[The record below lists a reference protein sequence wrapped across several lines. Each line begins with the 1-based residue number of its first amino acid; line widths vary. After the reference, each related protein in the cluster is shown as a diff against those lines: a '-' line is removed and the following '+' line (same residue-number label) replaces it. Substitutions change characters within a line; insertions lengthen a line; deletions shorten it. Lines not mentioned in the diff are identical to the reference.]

1 MAEIDKVLGS
11 VGVASLAGGG
21 KQFFGHP
28 KGLQTLFL
36 TEMWERMSYYGMRG
50 LLVLFMTAAIAEGG
64 LAIGTATAVAIYGL
78 YTASVYFM
86 GLPGGWIADRMIG
99 SQKAIWY
106 GGIVIM
112 LGHIVLAIPSDKTFF
127 IGLILVVLGTG
138 LLKPNISAVVG
149 QLYSSEDKRRD
160 SGYALYYMGINIG
173 SFIGYTV
180 CGYLYES
187 NGIHWAFGASAIGMG
202 LGLIYFWFT
211 KDRLEGAGAAPAA
224 PLSQKAQKSS
234 WSAIVFF
241 LAALV
246 TITAL
251 LMTGVMSFDP
261 IKVSKFVAVFFV
273 MTFVVYFLWVYLL
286 GNLNKV
292 EKKGML
298 AFLLICVAST
308 MFWSGF
314 EQAGSSLNLFG
325 QDFTNRMVGGFQIPT
340 TWLQNVNPF
349 FIITLTPFFAVFW
362 IWLGKRMITP
372 GYGLKCGVGLI
383 IMGLGFVVMIFAAQ
397 AAANGQ
403 VAIFWLVLTYFL
415 HTVGEL
421 VLSPISLSAVSKLSP
436 PRFLGQ
442 MMGLF
447 VLTYSMGNIVAG
459 LLAGGF
465 DPENVSEMPALFT
478 TIATFAIGVGAV
490 VFLIG
495 MFTKG
500 WERDVEIANA
510 DGGDAGTPRVV
521 ASDTPE
527 FGKT

>member
-1 MAEIDKVLGS
+1 MTPANNLDKL
-11 VGVASLAGGG
+11 
-21 KQFFGHP
+21 FFGHP
-28 KGLQTLFL
+28 KGLKTLFM

-112 LGHIVLAIPSDKTFF
+112 CGHIVLAIPSDKTFF
-127 IGLILVVLGTG
+127 LGLILVVLGTG
-138 LLKPNISAVVG
+138 LLKPNISAIVG
-149 QLYSSEDKRRD
+149 QLYEAKDERRD
-160 SGYALYYMGINIG
+160 SGYAIYYMGINIG

-180 CGYLYES
+180 CGWLYE
-187 NGIHWAFGASAIGMG
+187 NQGIHWAFGASAIGMA
-202 LGLIYFWFT
+202 LGLLYFWFT
-211 KDRLEGAGAAPAA
+211 RNNLKGAGEAPAA
-224 PLSQKAQKSS
+224 PLSANAQKKS
-234 WSAIVFF
+234 WLSIGAFLIGLAI
-241 LAALV
+241 
-246 TITAL
+246 ITASM
-251 LMTGVMSFDP
+251 LMGKLSFDP
-261 IKVSKFVAVFFV
+261 IAASKLVAV
-273 MTFVVYFLWVYLL
+273 TFVGIFIIYFFWVYFL
-286 GNLNKV
+286 GNLSPV
-292 EKKGML
+292 EKKGMW
-298 AFLLICVAST
+298 AFMLICIAST

-325 QDFTNRMVGGFQIPT
+325 QDFTNRMIGDFEIPT

-362 IWLGKRMITP
+362 LWLGKRMMTP
-372 GYGLKCGVGLI
+372 GYGLKMGIGLI
-383 IMGLGFVVMIFAAQ
+383 IMGLGFIVMIFAAD
-397 AAANGQ
+397 AASQGK

-465 DPENVSEMPALFT
+465 DPENVAEMPALFKM
-478 TIATFAIGVGAV
+478 IATFAIGVGAV
-490 VFLIG
+490 VFLLG

-500 WERDVEIANA
+500 WEKEVELANSNKDTIAN
-510 DGGDAGTPRVV
+510 
-521 ASDTPE
+521 
-527 FGKT
+527 

>member
-1 MAEIDKVLGS
+1 MKTPAQRQVDD
-11 VGVASLAGGG
+11 AA
-21 KQFFGHP
+21 FFGHP
-28 KGLQTLFL
+28 VGLKTLFL

-86 GLPGGWIADRMIG
+86 GLPGGWMADRMIG

-106 GGIVIM
+106 GGIIIM
-112 LGHIVLAIPSDKTFF
+112 CGHIVLAIPSSKTFF

-149 QLYSSEDKRRD
+149 QLYGSQDKRRD

-173 SFIGYTV
+173 SLLGYTI

-187 NGIHWAFGASAIGMG
+187 NGIHWAFGASAVGMF
-202 LGLIYFWFT
+202 LGLIYFYKT
-211 KDRLEGAGAAPAA
+211 RDNLVGAGAEPAA
-224 PLSQKAQKSS
+224 KLSASAMSKS
-234 WSAIVFF
+234 WLVVAAF
-241 LAALV
+241 LVVL
-246 TITAL
+246 TIITAL
-251 LMTGVMSFDP
+251 MLMGVLSFDP
-261 IKVSKFVAVFFV
+261 IAMSKVVAV
-273 MTFVVYFLWVYLL
+273 TFVGIFFLYFASVYLG
-286 GNLNKV
+286 GNLTPV
-292 EKKGML
+292 EKKGMW
-298 AFLLICVAST
+298 AFLLVCVAST
-308 MFWSGF
+308 CFWSGF

-325 QDFTNRMVGGFQIPT
+325 QDFTDRTIGGFEIPT

-349 FIITLTPFFAVFW
+349 FIITLTPFFAMFW
-362 IWLGKRMITP
+362 IWLGKRMMTP
-372 GYGLKCGVGLI
+372 GYGLKMGAGLI
-383 IMGLGFVVMIFAAQ
+383 IMGMGFVVMIFAAH
-397 AAANGQ
+397 AAADGK
-403 VAIFWLVLTYFL
+403 VAIFWLVMTYFL

-421 VLSPISLSAVSKLSP
+421 TLSPISLSAVSKLSP

-447 VLTYSMGNIVAG
+447 VLTYSMGNIIAG

-490 VFLIG
+490 VLLIG
-495 MFTKG
+495 MFTKR

-510 DGGDAGTPRVV
+510 AADEVPTPTSAKAILRNEGPVI
-521 ASDTPE
+521 
-527 FGKT
+527 

>member
-1 MAEIDKVLGS
+1 MTPAEKLDRG
-11 VGVASLAGGG
+11 
-21 KQFFGHP
+21 FFGQP
-28 KGLQTLFL
+28 QGLLTLFI

-86 GLPGGWIADRMIG
+86 GLPGGWIADRLIG

-112 LGHIVLAIPSDKTFF
+112 CGHIVLAIPNDKTFF
-127 IGLILVVLGTG
+127 LGLVLVVLGTG
-138 LLKPNISAVVG
+138 LLKPNISAIVG
-149 QLYSSEDKRRD
+149 QLYSAKDERRD
-160 SGYALYYMGINIG
+160 SGYAIYYMGINIG

-180 CGYLYES
+180 CGYLYE
-187 NGIHWAFGASAIGMG
+187 NQGIHWAFGASAIGMA
-202 LGLIYFWFT
+202 LGLVYFWFT
-211 KDRLEGAGAAPAA
+211 RDKLMGAGDKPAA
-224 PLSQKAQKSS
+224 PMSAGAQQKS
-234 WSAIVFF
+234 WIVI
-241 LAALV
+241 ALV
-246 TITAL
+246 LLGIAVVTAMM
-251 LMTGVMSFDP
+251 LMGQMSFDP
-261 IKVSKFVAVFFV
+261 IAASKAVAVTFTSIFFIY
-273 MTFVVYFLWVYLL
+273 FFWVYFMGGL
-286 GNLNKV
+286 KPV
-292 EKKGML
+292 EKRGMW
-298 AFLLICVAST
+298 AFMLICVAST

-325 QDFTNRMVGGFQIPT
+325 QDFTNRMIGGFEIPT

-349 FIITLTPFFAVFW
+349 FIITLTPLFAVFW

-372 GYGLKCGVGLI
+372 GYGLKMGAGLI
-383 IMGLGFVVMIFAAQ
+383 IMGLGFVVMIFAAD
-397 AAANGQ
+397 AASQGK

-459 LLAGGF
+459 LMAGGF
-465 DPENVSEMPALFT
+465 DPENVEQMPSLFKM
-478 TIATFAIGVGAV
+478 IATFAIGVGAV
-490 VFLIG
+490 VFLVG

-500 WERDVEIANA
+500 WEKDVEEANTA
-510 DGGDAGTPRVV
+510 TIPDAT
-521 ASDTPE
+521 
-527 FGKT
+527 

>member
-1 MAEIDKVLGS
+1 MAN
-11 VGVASLAGGG
+11 VAETADGAGERTI
-21 KQFFGHP
+21 FGHP
-28 KGLQTLFL
+28 RGLLTASF

-86 GLPGGWIADRMIG
+86 GLPGGWIADRLIG
-99 SQKAIWY
+99 SQQAIWY

-112 LGHIVLAIPSDKTFF
+112 CGHIVLAIPSDQTFF
-127 IGLILVVLGTG
+127 LGLILVVLGTG

-149 QLYSSEDKRRD
+149 QLYGASDPRRD
-160 SGYALYYMGINIG
+160 SGYALYYLGINIG
-173 SFIGYTV
+173 SLLGYTV
-180 CGYLYES
+180 CGFLYEN
-187 NGIHWAFGASAIGMG
+187 NGIHWAFAASAVGMA
-202 LGLIYFWFT
+202 LGLIYFRW
-211 KDRLEGAGAAPAA
+211 KRSDLMGAGAEPMA
-224 PLSQKAQKSS
+224 PLSAKARKTS
-234 WSAIVFF
+234 WTVIAAF
-241 LAALV
+241 LFVVAA
-246 TITAL
+246 ITAL
-251 LMTGVMSFDP
+251 MMAGTLSFDP
-261 IKVSKFVAVFFV
+261 IAASKLVAVTFIGIFIAYFCWVFF
-273 MTFVVYFLWVYLL
+273 L
-286 GNLNKV
+286 GGLSPV

-298 AFLLICVAST
+298 AFLLICIAST

-325 QDFTNRMVGGFQIPT
+325 QDFTNRMIGDFEIPT

-372 GYGLKCGVGLI
+372 GYGLKCGIGLI
-383 IMGLGFVVMIFAAQ
+383 VMGLGFVVMIYAAEAAAQ
-397 AAANGQ
+397 GN
-403 VAIFWLVLTYFL
+403 VAIFWLVMTYFL

-421 VLSPISLSAVSKLSP
+421 ILSPISLSAVSKLSP
-436 PRFLGQ
+436 PRYLGQ

-465 DPENVSEMPALFT
+465 DPENVEQMPDMFK

-490 VFLIG
+490 VFLVG
-495 MFTKG
+495 MFTKK
-500 WERDVEIANA
+500 WEKDVETANTA
-510 DGGDAGTPRVV
+510 VEA
-521 ASDTPE
+521 
-527 FGKT
+527 

>member
-1 MAEIDKVLGS
+1 
-11 VGVASLAGGG
+11 
-21 KQFFGHP
+21 
-28 KGLQTLFL
+28 
-36 TEMWERMSYYGMRG
+36 MRG

-86 GLPGGWIADRMIG
+86 GLPGGWIADRLIG

-112 LGHIVLAIPSDKTFF
+112 SGHIVLAIPSDKTFF
-127 IGLILVVLGTG
+127 LGLILVVLGTG
-138 LLKPNISAVVG
+138 LLKPNISAIVG
-149 QLYSSEDKRRD
+149 QLYGAKDERRD
-160 SGYALYYMGINIG
+160 SGYAIYYMGINIG

-180 CGYLYES
+180 CGYLYE
-187 NGIHWAFGASAIGMG
+187 NQGIHWAFGASAIGMA
-202 LGLIYFWFT
+202 LGLIYFWHSRDNL
-211 KDRLEGAGAAPAA
+211 KGAGDKPAA
-224 PLSQKAQKSS
+224 PMSAGAQKKS
-234 WSAIVFF
+234 WTVITLFLAGLAIV
-241 LAALV
+241 
-246 TITAL
+246 TAMMYVGQL
-251 LMTGVMSFDP
+251 SFDP
-261 IKVSKFVAVFFV
+261 IQASKAVAVTFTAIFFIY
-273 MTFVVYFLWVYLL
+273 FFWVYFMGGL
-286 GNLNKV
+286 KPV
-292 EKKGML
+292 EKRGMW
-298 AFLLICVAST
+298 AFMLICIAST

-325 QDFTNRMVGGFQIPT
+325 QDFTNRMIGNFEIPT

-349 FIITLTPFFAVFW
+349 FIITLTPLFAVFW

-372 GYGLKCGVGLI
+372 GYGLKMGVGLI
-383 IMGLGFVVMIFAAQ
+383 IMGLGFVVMIFAAD
-397 AAANGQ
+397 AASQGK

-465 DPENVSEMPALFT
+465 DPSNVEQMPSLFKM
-478 TIATFAIGVGAV
+478 IATFAIGVGAV
-490 VFLIG
+490 VFLVG

-500 WERDVEIANA
+500 WEKDVEEANTSAIA
-510 DGGDAGTPRVV
+510 
-521 ASDTPE
+521 DTI
-527 FGKT
+527 

>member
-1 MAEIDKVLGS
+1 MSNTTAAPLD
-11 VGVASLAGGG
+11 GGNS
-21 KQFFGHP
+21 FFGHP

-50 LLVLFMTAAIAEGG
+50 LLVLFMTATIAEGG
-64 LAIGTATAVAIYGL
+64 LEIGVATATAIYGL

-106 GGIVIM
+106 GGIIIM

-127 IGLILVVLGTG
+127 VGLILVVLGTG

-149 QLYSSEDKRRD
+149 QLYGAKDTRRD

-180 CGYLYES
+180 CGWLYE
-187 NGIHWAFGASAIGMG
+187 NQGVHWAFGASAIGMG

-211 KDRLEGAGAAPAA
+211 NKDLKGAGEAPNS
-224 PLSQKAQKSS
+224 PLSSSAQRTG
-234 WSAIVFF
+234 WGVIWIF
-241 LAALV
+241 LAALAAV
-246 TITAL
+246 TIAM
-251 LMTGVMSFDP
+251 LMGLFTFDP
-261 IKVSKFVAVFFV
+261 IALSKVTAVVFVGIFV
-273 MTFVVYFLWVYLL
+273 LYFCWVYFG
-286 GNLNKV
+286 GNLSGV
-292 EKKGML
+292 EKKGMW
-298 AFLLICVAST
+298 AFLLVCIAST
-308 MFWSGF
+308 CFWSGF

-325 QDFTNRMVGGFQIPT
+325 QDFTNRMIGDFEVPT

-349 FIITLTPFFAVFW
+349 FIITLTPFFAAFW
-362 IWLGKRMITP
+362 IWLGKRMMTP
-372 GYGLKCGVGLI
+372 GYGLKMGAGLI
-383 IMGLGFVVMIFAAQ
+383 IMGLGFVVMVFAAQ
-397 AAANGQ
+397 AASQGK
-403 VAIFWLVLTYFL
+403 VAIFWLVMTYFL

-421 VLSPISLSAVSKLSP
+421 TLSPISLSAVSKLSP

-447 VLTYSMGNIVAG
+447 VLTYSMGNIIAG

-465 DPENVSEMPALFT
+465 DPENVAEMPDLFQM
-478 TIATFAIGVGAV
+478 IATFAIGVGAV
-490 VFLIG
+490 VFLVG

-500 WERDVEIANA
+500 WEKEMEDSNAAQEAVPDVAVPNKSSPI
-510 DGGDAGTPRVV
+510 G
-521 ASDTPE
+521 
-527 FGKT
+527 

>member
-1 MAEIDKVLGS
+1 MTPAEKLDRG
-11 VGVASLAGGG
+11 
-21 KQFFGHP
+21 FFGQP
-28 KGLQTLFL
+28 LGLLTLFI

-86 GLPGGWIADRMIG
+86 GLPGGWIADRLIG

-112 LGHIVLAIPSDKTFF
+112 SGHIVLAIPSDKTFF
-127 IGLILVVLGTG
+127 LGLILVVLGTG
-138 LLKPNISAVVG
+138 LLKPNISAIVG
-149 QLYSSEDKRRD
+149 QLYGAKDERRD
-160 SGYALYYMGINIG
+160 SGYAIYYMGINIG

-180 CGYLYES
+180 CGYLYE
-187 NGIHWAFGASAIGMG
+187 NQGIHWAFGASAIGMA
-202 LGLIYFWFT
+202 LGLIYFWHSRDNL
-211 KDRLEGAGAAPAA
+211 KGAGDKPAA
-224 PLSQKAQKSS
+224 PMSAGAQKKS
-234 WSAIVFF
+234 WTVITLFLAGLAIV
-241 LAALV
+241 
-246 TITAL
+246 TAMMYVGQL
-251 LMTGVMSFDP
+251 SFDP
-261 IKVSKFVAVFFV
+261 IQASKAVAVTFTAIFFIY
-273 MTFVVYFLWVYLL
+273 FFWVYFMGGL
-286 GNLNKV
+286 KPV
-292 EKKGML
+292 EKRGMW
-298 AFLLICVAST
+298 AFMLICIAST

-325 QDFTNRMVGGFQIPT
+325 QDFTNRMIGNFEIPT

-349 FIITLTPFFAVFW
+349 FIITLTPLFAVFW

-372 GYGLKCGVGLI
+372 GYGLKMGVGLI
-383 IMGLGFVVMIFAAQ
+383 IMGLGFVVMIFAAD
-397 AAANGQ
+397 AASQGK

-465 DPENVSEMPALFT
+465 DPSNVEQMPSLFKM
-478 TIATFAIGVGAV
+478 IATFAIGVGAV
-490 VFLIG
+490 VFLVG

-500 WERDVEIANA
+500 WEKDVEEANTSAIA
-510 DGGDAGTPRVV
+510 
-521 ASDTPE
+521 DTI
-527 FGKT
+527 